1 MNLHNIIYK
10 IIQYLYKNKLLI
22 NIIVNLN
29 KIVSR
34 LNITITADNLL
45 LSVKTI
51 DRLLYSL
58 LLKYKL
64 WDREL
69 IRFIKK
75 TVKKNMVV
83 VDIGANIGV
92 YTLYF
97 SKLVGKGGSVYSI
110 EADKDNYNLLVGNIT
125 LNRCNNVLSY
135 CTAIYKKNTEK
146 KFSVN
151 KIHKGDHRL
160 IEGTNSSDDDG
171 LVSVKCSTLDYVLAE
186 VEQKIDLIKIDIQ
199 GGEIDALEGM
209 IKLLKKFP
217 QIMIIMEYDSTY
229 MAGNKERFKNI
240 CISNKFQI
248 KKIEK
253 DSLISIEA
261 SEILS
266 DKKEKYCNIVLQ
278 KK

>member
-34 LNITITADNLL
+34 LNITITADNLF

-110 EADKDNYNLLVGNIT
+110 EADKDNYNLLKT
-125 LNRCNNVLSY
+125 
-135 CTAIYKKNTEK
+135 
-146 KFSVN
+146 
-151 KIHKGDHRL
+151 HRL
-160 IEGTNSSDDDG
+160 
-171 LVSVKCSTLDYVLAE
+171 
-186 VEQKIDLIKIDIQ
+186 
-199 GGEIDALEGM
+199 
-209 IKLLKKFP
+209 F
-217 QIMIIMEYDSTY
+217 
-229 MAGNKERFKNI
+229 
-240 CISNKFQI
+240 
-248 KKIEK
+248 
-253 DSLISIEA
+253 
-261 SEILS
+261 
-266 DKKEKYCNIVLQ
+266 
-278 KK
+278 

>member
-1 MNLHNIIYK
+1 MNLHNTIYK

-29 KIVSR
+29 KIILR
-34 LNITITADNLL
+34 LNIIITADNLI

-69 IRFIKK
+69 IRFVKK
-75 TVKKNMVV
+75 TVNKNMVV

-97 SKLVGKGGSVYSI
+97 SKLVGEGGSVYSI
-110 EADKDNYNLLVGNIT
+110 EADKDNYNLLVDNIT
-125 LNRCNNVLSY
+125 LNHCKNVLTY
-135 CTAIYKKNTEK
+135 CTAIYKNNTEQ

-160 IEGTNSSDDDG
+160 IETTNSSDDG
-171 LVSVKCSTLDYVLAE
+171 LVSIKCSTLDHVLAN

-199 GGEIDALEGM
+199 GGELDALEGM
-209 IKLLKKFP
+209 IILLKKFP
-217 QIMIIMEYDSTY
+217 QIMIIMEYDYTY
-229 MAGNKERFKNI
+229 MAGNTERFKNI
-240 CISNKFQI
+240 CFSNEFQI
-248 KKIEK
+248 KKIK
-253 DSLISIEA
+253 NDSLISVKA
-261 SEILS
+261 SEIIS
-266 DKKEKYCNIVLQ
+266 DRKEKYCNIVLQ